1 MPQQVN
7 LDITRK
13 LLVSILLMFNYSV
26 KALEKMEIQL
36 FLLLLN

>member
-13 LLVSILLMFNYSV
+13 LLVSILLMCNYSV